1 MSVSIGAFSTSKLIA
16 QPFGYDETSTR
27 DGLTARKWTV
37 SGLLSASEWQSL
49 LSVYNTWRDARLTDA
64 DTVSSGTVGT
74 TVSLTASAN
83 GISVSGVACWFSS
96 APSGDQAGPYIQASC
111 ELVDAAQ
118 SLEVLLQQKEQDRQ
132 RDEAI
137 AKPDLG
143 TVTLGSA
150 TLTLLAPMETYQDT
164 PQLQLTTS
172 GTHVINGALTA
183 TRVRRIRGTTD
194 STGWT
199 AVRSWYETSVA
210 SVPTTGTWFPISA
223 PTAEAEVIIS
233 GGAKS
238 TRYTITVDA
247 AEVK

>member
-49 LSVYNTWRDARLTDA
+49 LSVYNTWRDARLADA
-64 DTVSSGTVGT
+64 DTLSSGTVGT

-83 GISVSGVACWFSS
+83 GITWSGIACWFSS
-96 APSGDQAGPYIQASC
+96 APSGDQAGPYIQATC

-118 SLEVLLQQKEQDRQ
+118 ALAVLLRQEEKNRQ
-132 RDEAI
+132 RTEAL
-137 AKPDLG
+137 ANPNLG

-164 PQLQLTTS
+164 PQLQLAAS
-172 GTHVINGALTA
+172 GVHVINGPLTA

-199 AVRSWYETSVA
+199 NVRSWYETSVA
-210 SVPTTGTWFPISA
+210 SVPSVGTWYPISA